1 MKIVADENIT
11 RLAVARLRAAGHEV
25 RFILEEARGISDA
38 EIVPFALRQQAL
50 LLTWDKG
57 FRQLTIEAKRPSSGV
72 LLLRLGSMPP
82 EDQAALLLQTLQ
94 DHGEQLHNFFTT
106 LHPGHLEMEPLP

>member
-11 RLAVARLRAAGHEV
+11 LLAVTRLRAAGHEI
-25 RFILEEARGISDA
+25 RFILEEARGMSDA
-38 EIVPFALRQQAL
+38 EIVPFAARQQAL

-72 LLLRLGSMPP
+72 LLLRLGKTPP

-94 DHGEQLHNFFTT
+94 DHGEQLHTFFTT
-106 LHPGHLEMEPLP
+106 LYPDRLDMEPLP